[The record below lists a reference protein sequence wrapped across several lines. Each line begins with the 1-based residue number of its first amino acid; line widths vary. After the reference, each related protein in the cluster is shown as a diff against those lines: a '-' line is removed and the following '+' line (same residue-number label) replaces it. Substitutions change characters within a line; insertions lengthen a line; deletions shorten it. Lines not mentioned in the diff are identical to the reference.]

1 MRHPTDS
8 MLAATE
14 NNSKQDPIHRR
25 IPGLKARVK
34 YLGLA
39 LLFLGMA
46 GLTAGCGQETEDA
59 TVAQSQDQ
67 TSGIAPDHGLQYR
80 NIGVKGTVTNVQP
93 MTGIVLWA
101 DNAAY
106 VNSDA
111 ISLEYSS
118 MEFNAIVQSEG
129 GYDWSP
135 VDRLLDQTA
144 SRGHQAILRFY
155 YVYPGRSTTVPDYIK
170 QLEGYSETS
179 GIGDGTG
186 GTWYP
191 DWSHPALERFT
202 LNFFTEFAR
211 RYDNDPR
218 LAFLEVGFGLWA
230 EYHIY
235 DGPLELG
242 VTFPSKDFQSTFLQH
257 LNRQFKQLRW
267 SISIDAADDQTT
279 PLAAEPGLS
288 AIDFVLF
295 DDSFMNAEHDGYNRS
310 CFEFFGL
317 NRYEHAPMGGEFSYY
332 THHDQQFALSAEGP
346 HGIPFETFSAEY
358 HITFMIGN
366 DQPDYQSLERIRE
379 AGLTTGYRFT
389 ITGFKSS
396 SADSR
401 VSVLNSGVAPIY
413 YDAYISVNGMRAD
426 ASLKGLLP
434 GQQQEF
440 TINLGSEAGDDLQL
454 RIDCDRL
461 VEGQQIQYDADLD

>member
-1 MRHPTDS
+1 MKGKPDPALFLRHPTDS

-191 DWSHPALERFT
+191 SNP
-202 LNFFTEFAR
+202 
-211 RYDNDPR
+211 
-218 LAFLEVGFGLWA
+218 
-230 EYHIY
+230 
-235 DGPLELG
+235 
-242 VTFPSKDFQSTFLQH
+242 
-257 LNRQFKQLRW
+257 
-267 SISIDAADDQTT
+267 
-279 PLAAEPGLS
+279 
-288 AIDFVLF
+288 
-295 DDSFMNAEHDGYNRS
+295 
-310 CFEFFGL
+310 
-317 NRYEHAPMGGEFSYY
+317 
-332 THHDQQFALSAEGP
+332 
-346 HGIPFETFSAEY
+346 
-358 HITFMIGN
+358 
-366 DQPDYQSLERIRE
+366 
-379 AGLTTGYRFT
+379 
-389 ITGFKSS
+389 
-396 SADSR
+396 
-401 VSVLNSGVAPIY
+401 PI
-413 YDAYISVNGMRAD
+413 V
-426 ASLKGLLP
+426 
-434 GQQQEF
+434 
-440 TINLGSEAGDDLQL
+440 
-454 RIDCDRL
+454 
-461 VEGQQIQYDADLD
+461 